1 MYQQIIEIIAIIFE
15 MNASELSDESSITN
29 VEQWNSMNHMKLILT
44 LEEEFNLSIN
54 DDNAIELLS
63 VSDICKFIEARK

>member
-15 MNASELSDESSITN
+15 MNASELSDESNITN

-63 VSDICKFIEARK
+63 VSDICKFIEERK